1 MSARPVT
8 GRRRR
13 LAGIVLLVAASLAVL
28 AFPFR
33 QTWWGGWVLAIAEA
47 GVVGG
52 LADWFAVTAL
62 FRRPLGLPIPHTALI
77 PANWELMA
85 ARVGSM
91 VGGRVLT
98 TEYVTREIAR
108 VDVAELLARGAE
120 LLTPGDLD
128 AGVRAVARW
137 AAGQLPT
144 ESAAEL
150 AHWIRQRLAREP
162 IAPILADV
170 LDVARRHEWDERFI
184 EAAALALATSL
195 ERPGVR
201 EAVSDL
207 VDGVVGRYRRSMGVY
222 SNLLIGLAN
231 ALGLIDRDRL
241 AAALQRA
248 LTGVAE
254 NPDDPLRRRL
264 SDLIAELPERLRS
277 GDALAKRV
285 ETAKSELLQR
295 PAVAQLVEDAARG
308 LHRAL
313 AEDLARPDSEVVRWV
328 GRRIEEARLALVSDG
343 SLRRELD
350 RWLKGQAVR
359 LVEGYQDRIAVFI
372 ERGVHALGPAGA
384 VRLIEE
390 HAGDDL
396 QFIRVNGTVVGGL
409 AGGAIYAIH
418 LLLRLV

>member
-1 MSARPVT
+1 MTRVAPRQP
-8 GRRRR
+8 RR
-13 LAGIVLLVAASLAVL
+13 LALAVL
-28 AFPFR
+28 LTAAALVVVMIPFR
-33 QTWWGGWVLAIAEA
+33 STWWGGWILAIAEA

-62 FRRPLGLPIPHTALI
+62 FRRPLGLSIPHTGLI

-108 VDVAELLARGAE
+108 VDVAELLARAAE
-120 LLTPGDLD
+120 LLTPADLD
-128 AGVRAVARW
+128 TGVRAVARW

-207 VDGVVGRYRRSMGVY
+207 VD
-222 SNLLIGLAN
+222 
-231 ALGLIDRDRL
+231 
-241 AAALQRA
+241 
-248 LTGVAE
+248 
-254 NPDDPLRRRL
+254 
-264 SDLIAELPERLRS
+264 
-277 GDALAKRV
+277 
-285 ETAKSELLQR
+285 
-295 PAVAQLVEDAARG
+295 
-308 LHRAL
+308 
-313 AEDLARPDSEVVRWV
+313 
-328 GRRIEEARLALVSDG
+328 
-343 SLRRELD
+343 
-350 RWLKGQAVR
+350 
-359 LVEGYQDRIAVFI
+359 
-372 ERGVHALGPAGA
+372 
-384 VRLIEE
+384 
-390 HAGDDL
+390 
-396 QFIRVNGTVVGGL
+396 
-409 AGGAIYAIH
+409 
-418 LLLRLV
+418 

>member
-359 LVEGYQDRIAVFI
+359 LVEGYQDRVAVFI